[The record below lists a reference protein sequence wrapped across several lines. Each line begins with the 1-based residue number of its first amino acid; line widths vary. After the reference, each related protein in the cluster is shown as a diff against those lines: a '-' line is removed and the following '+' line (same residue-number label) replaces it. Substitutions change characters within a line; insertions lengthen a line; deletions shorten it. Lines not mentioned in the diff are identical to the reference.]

1 MKANAARRS
10 PPKNKNGQRAAGDRE
25 KLLQE
30 IFGEKQEADVL
41 EGVDFD
47 KYPNVKKMMNVK
59 AYFAE
64 NIKTPKY
71 LKKGVGKQATQA
83 KVKPGRKSP
92 ARPPSPRVA
101 NAPFRDSPKLAQ
113 PQPTE
118 AEQQRMTPELL
129 ISVQAEIMDNKESPR
144 DNREANNSP

>member
-1 MKANAARRS
+1 M
-10 PPKNKNGQRAAGDRE
+10 
-25 KLLQE
+25 LQ
-30 IFGEKQEADVL
+30 
-41 EGVDFD
+41 GVDFD
-47 KYPNVKKMMNVK
+47 KYPNVKKMLNVK

-83 KVKPGRKSP
+83 KAKVKPGRKSP
-92 ARPPSPRVA
+92 ARSPSPRLA
-101 NAPFRDSPKLAQ
+101 NAPFRESPTLAQ
-113 PQPTE
+113 PKPTE

-144 DNREANNSP
+144 NNREANNSP